1 MSDPDFQWRYRLL
14 LSTHCGQRPD
24 LISWARAPIAC
35 GAGDG
40 CGFRIAGAGAA
51 FRLGEFSGARRLG
64 ILIFLPR
71 RFDVVFFVPQ
81 YLIPFGFGLLYAGL
95 IFANVYT
102 VDGGFGSIAE
112 VRALF
117 SKDELLLA
125 GWLHYLAFDLFIGA
139 WIARQADALGYPR
152 ALQAVVLLATFMFGP
167 VGLVLF
173 LAIRSF
179 YRRRKGPLA

>member
-1 MSDPDFQWRYRLL
+1 MVAGFELPEPERLFAL
-14 LSTHCGQRPD
+14 ANSAAL
-24 LISWARAPIAC
+24 
-35 GAGDG
+35 AGW
-40 CGFRIAGAGAA
+40 
-51 FRLGEFSGARRLG
+51 G